1 MSKHLRPPSAM
12 NGAVRAVIYARYS
25 SENQREASIENQ
37 VRICKARIDAEGW
50 NLVATYTDH
59 AQSGASHLRS
69 GYQKLLADGRAGLFD
84 VVFAEA
90 LDRLSRDQ
98 EHVAAL
104 FKHLSFAGVKIFTL
118 AEGEVGALHV
128 GLKGT
133 MNALYLTDLRQ
144 KVWRGLEGRVRQGP
158 PLHRIRQL
166 WKRALSEVV
175 PISERRHRRAKTRRL
190 DSNHNNIR
198 VRGFVLSGAPLRYRT
213 EHAETR
219 RFCPKGGISTSLR

>member
-25 SENQREASIENQ
+25 SENQREASIEDQ

-118 AEGEVGALHV
+118 AEGEISALHV

-133 MNALYLTDLRQ
+133 MNAPIPY
-144 KVWRGLEGRVRQGP
+144 GP
-158 PLHRIRQL
+158 
-166 WKRALSEVV
+166 S
-175 PISERRHRRAKTRRL
+175 
-190 DSNHNNIR
+190 
-198 VRGFVLSGAPLRYRT
+198 
-213 EHAETR
+213 
-219 RFCPKGGISTSLR
+219 PKGLARAGRPSAPRPFRLRTLLRLQCSP